1 VAFKYQLVIIIED
14 EVEASFKGMR
24 HNGSDRG
31 FVNFWKLRFKES
43 AFSGSRFTGKE
54 EDFAFIKE
62 TFDVKVRKGKNKFI
76 LTVAETIYN
85 LLVFAV
91 VLQSVAERFKYQAI
105 QVVHRFA
112 KYDKKGFKEKLSV

>member
-1 VAFKYQLVIIIED
+1 MIINVD
-14 EVEASFKGMR
+14 VKASFEGMR
-24 HNGSDRG
+24 HNGRDRG
-31 FVNFWKLRFKES
+31 FVNFRKLRFKKS
-43 AFSGSRFTGKE
+43 TFSGRRFSGKE
-54 EDFAFIKE
+54 EDFALVKE
-62 TFDVKVRKGKNKFI
+62 TFDIKAGEGKNKFI
-76 LTVAETIYN
+76 LTIAETIYN